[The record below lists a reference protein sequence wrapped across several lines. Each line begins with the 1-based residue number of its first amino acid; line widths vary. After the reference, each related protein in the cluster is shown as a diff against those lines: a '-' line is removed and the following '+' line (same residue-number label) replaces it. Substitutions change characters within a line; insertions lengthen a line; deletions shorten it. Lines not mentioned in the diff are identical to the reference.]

1 MASHLRQIGPRRPGA
16 PGGKDRL
23 TYGAAMAS
31 ETSTAT
37 ETDDDTTAGSTP
49 DENTSTE
56 QDTRAEE
63 TTAARS
69 EEATETSSATPSTTS
84 EPAADSEATPADTG
98 AEAAGAATGAAAG
111 KKSSDGALVGMG
123 ALVSA
128 ALGLVSLTGSP
139 LSEMMRAREELLGQ
153 IAAFSGGGGGD
164 QIETL
169 YGAPWHT
176 VALVNGV
183 FALVAAIIGAVLA
196 FGPAR
201 KPGAPGWARAASLT
215 GLVLGVLGIIV
226 AGGMYIDLFAAPPQ
240 MPAMPSMPGM
250 GG

>member
-1 MASHLRQIGPRRPGA
+1 
-16 PGGKDRL
+16 
-23 TYGAAMAS
+23 MAS

-37 ETDDDTTAGSTP
+37 ETDDDTTGSTP
-49 DENTSTE
+49 DENTPDENASTE
-56 QDTRAEE
+56 QETGAEE
-63 TTAARS
+63 TTTARS
-69 EEATETSSATPSTTS
+69 EEPTATSSATPEPAMSSETTS
-84 EPAADSEATPADTG
+84 
-98 AEAAGAATGAAAG
+98 AATGGATAGAAAG
-111 KKSSDGALVGMG
+111 AKSSDGALVGTA

-128 ALGLVSLTGSP
+128 GLGLVSLTGSP
-139 LSEMMRAREELLGQ
+139 LAEMMRAREELLGQ
-153 IAAFSGGGGGD
+153 IAAFSGGGGAD

-176 VALVNGV
+176 AALVNGV
-183 FALVAAIIGAVLA
+183 FALLAAIVGAVLA

-226 AGGMYIDLFAAPPQ
+226 AGGMYIDLFAGAPQ
-240 MPAMPSMPGM
+240 MPTMPTMPGM